1 VAVSRVP
8 TYRGHFGIREA
19 ERLLWRAGFGP
30 FPGEAEQLAKHGLRS
45 AVRALTRPKR
55 KKAGL
60 YGPEPTD
67 DDGNPLAPYD
77 AYGHDLLW
85 WLDRMVRSNQPLI
98 DRMALIWHDW
108 FATGDVDSQRLSI
121 AQIQLFQRRG
131 LGSFRKLLLDV
142 TRDPA
147 MLVWLDGVD
156 NTKDDPNENY
166 GREMMELFALGAA
179 DPATG
184 YPYSEQDVREQAR
197 ALTGW
202 TADYEDDFG
211 YTSFYYDRE
220 LHDFGGKRILG
231 KKGKFDWRD
240 SCELCLRHKAHAP
253 YFVDKL
259 WSYFV
264 PVPPSGRTRKAL
276 QSLYRRSDYAIRPVV
291 EAILMHPELYNG
303 PALVKPP
310 VVQIAG
316 MLKAR
321 GRGIDTESWTWIT
334 DQAGMRPFD
343 PPNVAG
349 WDETRWL
356 DTSTFR
362 GRWTAANRIVRD
374 EEIDPDEDYPATETT
389 DEAIAQALAYW
400 GNPTISGATRAE
412 LAGFC
417 DRVAEAA
424 TQPWQQD
431 SFRAL
436 RQNALRM
443 LIATSPDLMAC

>member
-1 VAVSRVP
+1 VSRVP
-8 TYRGHFGIREA
+8 EYRGPFGVREA

-30 FPGEAEQLAKHGLRS
+30 FPGEAEKLAKAGLKR
-45 AVRALTRPKR
+45 AVRALTHPRG
-55 KKAGL
+55 KAAL

-77 AYGHDLLW
+77 AYGHDMLW
-85 WLDRMVRSNQPLI
+85 WLDHMVRSSQPLVE
-98 DRMALIWHDW
+98 RMALIWHDW
-108 FATGDVDSQRLSI
+108 FATGDVDSQRLGI
-121 AQIQLFQRRG
+121 GQIELFKRRG

-147 MLVWLDGVD
+147 MLVWLSGVE
-156 NTKDDPNENY
+156 NTKEEPNENY
-166 GREMMELFALGAA
+166 GRELMELFTLGAA

-184 YPYSEQDVREQAR
+184 YPYSEDDVREQAR

-202 TADYEDDFG
+202 TGDYQDDFG
-211 YTSFYYDRE
+211 YTSFYFDRE
-220 LHDFGGKRILG
+220 LHDSGRKRIFG
-231 KKGKFDWRD
+231 KKGRFDWRD
-240 SCELCLRHKAHAP
+240 SCDLCLRHKAHAP
-253 YFVDKL
+253 YFVEKL
-259 WSYFV
+259 WSYFI
-264 PVPPSGRTRKAL
+264 PIPPSGRTRKAL
-276 QSLYRRSDYAIRPVV
+276 QSLYRRNGYAVRPVV
-291 EAILMHPELYNG
+291 EAILKHPVFYKG

-321 GRGIDTESWTWIT
+321 GRGVDTESWTGVSGA
-334 DQAGMRPFD
+334 AGMRPFD

-349 WDETRWL
+349 WDESRWL

-362 GRWTAANRIVRD
+362 GRWSAAGRILREQD
-374 EEIDPDEDYPATETT
+374 IDPSEDYPATETT
-389 DEAIAQALAYW
+389 DEALAQALAYW
-400 GNPTISGATRAE
+400 GNPTLSAATHAE

-417 DRVAEAA
+417 DRVAAAA
-424 TQPWQQD
+424 TRPWEQD
-431 SFRAL
+431 QYRAL

>member
-1 VAVSRVP
+1 VSGVP
-8 TYRGHFGIREA
+8 EYRGKFGAPEA

-30 FPGEAEQLAKHGLRS
+30 FPGEAEKLAKKGLRR
-45 AVRALTRPKR
+45 AVRSLTHPRGKG
-55 KKAGL
+55 AL

-85 WLDRMVRSNQPLI
+85 WLDRMVRSSQPLVE
-98 DRMALIWHDW
+98 RMALVWHDW

-121 AQIQLFQRRG
+121 AQIELFKRRG

-147 MLVWLDGVD
+147 MLVWLSGVD

-166 GREMMELFALGAA
+166 GREMMELFTLGAS

-184 YPYSEQDVREQAR
+184 YPYTESDVREQAR

-211 YTSFYYDRE
+211 YTSFYYDPE
-220 LHDFGGKRILG
+220 LHDFGRKRILH

-240 SCELCLRHKAHAP
+240 SCELCLRHKAHVP
-253 YFVDKL
+253 FFIDKL
-259 WSYFV
+259 WSYFIGE
-264 PVPPSGRTRKAL
+264 PPSGRTRKAL
-276 QSLYRRSDYAIRPVV
+276 QSLYRRNYYAIRPVV
-291 EAILMHPELYNG
+291 EAILLHPQLYRG
-303 PALVKPP
+303 PSLVKPP

-321 GRGIDTESWTWIT
+321 GRGIDTESWTWIS
-334 DQAGMRPFD
+334 DQSGMRLFD

-362 GRWTAANRIVRD
+362 GRWTAATRILRD
-374 EEIDPDEDYPATETT
+374 EDIDPDDDYPKGENP

-400 GNPTISGATRAE
+400 GNPALTDATRAE
-412 LAGFC
+412 LVGFC
-417 DRVAEAA
+417 QRVEAA
-424 TQPWQQD
+424 ATHEWQQD
-431 SFRAL
+431 YFRAL

-443 LIATSPDLMAC
+443 LIATSPDLMTC